1 MNVLTALVV
10 SLVVNPSIAKK
21 VPLLLGFGRVAWI
34 KADGRTIKLVK
45 NLDAQI
51 IMTGAELLGILVVT
65 ELLVVSPT
73 AFIDFEYFAL
83 SKIIVGY
90 DDWDE

>member
-1 MNVLTALVV
+1 
-10 SLVVNPSIAKK
+10 
-21 VPLLLGFGRVAWI
+21 
-34 KADGRTIKLVK
+34 
-45 NLDAQI
+45 
-51 IMTGAELLGILVVT
+51 MTGAQLPGILVVT